1 MSSILS
7 LSTFV
12 MPGYLD
18 EILKGGVGNIILNA
32 GPMVQFVLV
41 VLLIFSV
48 VSWAIIF
55 DKFRLIRRADR
66 ESREFFEFFWKSKNL
81 PAIFQKAKKMKK
93 SPLAK
98 VFRAGYVE
106 LSKLSKAKSDPIE
119 RRSPNDISSIST
131 ELGGIDNVGRALRQ
145 AVTSETTRLEK
156 ALPFLATT
164 GNTSPFI
171 GLFGTVWGIMNA
183 FKGIGIKGSASLA
196 VVAPGI
202 SEALIAT
209 AAGLAAAI
217 PAVVAYNYY
226 LNKVRILASDME
238 NFSSEF
244 LNIIERHFVG
254 K

>member
-1 MSSILS
+1 MNNIITLFSSII
-7 LSTFV
+7 
-12 MPGYLD
+12 PGLFGRS
-18 EILKGGVGNIILNA
+18 LKGGVGDIVLSA
-32 GPMVQFVLV
+32 GPMVQFVLL
-41 VLLIFSV
+41 VLLFFSV

-55 DKFRLIRRADR
+55 SKFRLIRKM
-66 ESREFFEFFWKSKNL
+66 EKNSKQFLEFFWKSKKL
-81 PAIFQKAKKMKK
+81 SSIFTQARKMRN
-93 SPLAK
+93 SPHAEIFK
-98 VFRAGYVE
+98 AGYVE
-106 LSKLSKAKSDPIE
+106 LSKLNKMKAVSLEGKNPGDLTL
-119 RRSPNDISSIST
+119 IST
-131 ELGGIDNVGRALRQ
+131 ELSGIDNLNRTLRQ
-145 AVTSETTRLEK
+145 SVDTEVAKLEK

-226 LNKVRILASDME
+226 LNRIKILASDME

-244 LNIIERHFVG
+244 LNIIERHLL
-254 K
+254 